1 MRKILIINLY
11 LFLLILNPALSTN
24 ENYVLWKKDL
34 KKEAVNLGISLK
46 TFEKHIETINT
57 LNKKVLSNYKNQPEF
72 KISFDDYY
80 NRNITSKRVKKG
92 NNLLNQYTEILTSV
106 YEKYSVKPQII
117 LSIWALESNYGT
129 YTGNFD
135 VIDALNTLAFAS
147 KRNKFFRKELL
158 NILMI
163 LDKNLIERDKLK
175 GSWAGAMGQSQ
186 FMPSSYLNYAVDF
199 NSDNKIDI
207 WNTYEDIFASISNY
221 LSKHGWRKND
231 PWCFELNNN
240 KDNASYLK
248 NLKDKQSINI
258 QELVQRKLLIHKN
271 ENFNKSLSGKIKII
285 RNSKNIRYFV
295 VFKNFE
301 VLKRYNNS
309 DFYALTLG
317 SLANKYE
324 K

>member
-92 NNLLNQYTEILTSV
+92 NNLLNQYTEILNSV
-106 YEKYSVKPQII
+106 YEKYSVNPQII

-147 KRNKFFRKELL
+147 KRNKFFRFLL
-158 NILMI
+158 
-163 LDKNLIERDKLK
+163 
-175 GSWAGAMGQSQ
+175 
-186 FMPSSYLNYAVDF
+186 
-199 NSDNKIDI
+199 
-207 WNTYEDIFASISNY
+207 
-221 LSKHGWRKND
+221 LST
-231 PWCFELNNN
+231 
-240 KDNASYLK
+240 
-248 NLKDKQSINI
+248 
-258 QELVQRKLLIHKN
+258 
-271 ENFNKSLSGKIKII
+271 
-285 RNSKNIRYFV
+285 RY
-295 VFKNFE
+295 
-301 VLKRYNNS
+301 KR
-309 DFYALTLG
+309 
-317 SLANKYE
+317 
-324 K
+324 

>member
-240 KDNASYLK
+240 KENASYLK

-258 QELVQRKLLIHKN
+258 QELVQKKLLIHKD

>member
-106 YEKYSVKPQII
+106 YEKYSVNPQII

-258 QELVQRKLLIHKN
+258 QELVQKKLLIHKD

-285 RNSKNIRYFV
+285 RNSKNIRYFI

-301 VLKRYNNS
+301 VLKKYNNS

>member
-1 MRKILIINLY
+1 
-11 LFLLILNPALSTN
+11 
-24 ENYVLWKKDL
+24 
-34 KKEAVNLGISLK
+34 
-46 TFEKHIETINT
+46 
-57 LNKKVLSNYKNQPEF
+57 
-72 KISFDDYY
+72 
-80 NRNITSKRVKKG
+80 
-92 NNLLNQYTEILTSV
+92 
-106 YEKYSVKPQII
+106 
-117 LSIWALESNYGT
+117 
-129 YTGNFD
+129 
-135 VIDALNTLAFAS
+135 
-147 KRNKFFRKELL
+147 
-158 NILMI
+158 
-163 LDKNLIERDKLK
+163 
-175 GSWAGAMGQSQ
+175 
-186 FMPSSYLNYAVDF
+186 MPSSYLNYAVDF

-258 QELVQRKLLIHKN
+258 QELVEKKLLIHKDK
-271 ENFNKSLSGKIKII
+271 NFNRSLSGKIKII

>member
-106 YEKYSVKPQII
+106 YEKYSVNPQII

-221 LSKHGWRKND
+221 LSKHGWSKND

-258 QELVQRKLLIHKN
+258 QELVQKKLLIHKN

-295 VFKNFE
+295 VFNNFE

>member
-240 KDNASYLK
+240 KENASYLK

>member
-92 NNLLNQYTEILTSV
+92 NNLLNQYTEILNSV
-106 YEKYSVKPQII
+106 YEKYSVNPQII

-258 QELVQRKLLIHKN
+258 QELVEKKLLIHKDK
-271 ENFNKSLSGKIKII
+271 NFNRSLSGKIKII